1 MSWFDATPREGR
13 HPNWCAH
20 SLRAVVY
27 QESAKTRQARRVR
40 RAAKVLQFTNPEN
53 GRRVV
58 PYLALDPPQPEEAPW
73 AEHYLD
79 LADRALNNRDLENPA
94 EVRPPRRR
102 RA

>member
-1 MSWFDATPREGR
+1 
-13 HPNWCAH
+13 
-20 SLRAVVY
+20 VY
-27 QESAKTRQARRVR
+27 SESDKNRQARRAR
-40 RAAKVLQFTNPEN
+40 RAAKVLQFMDPEN

-79 LADRALNNRDLENPA
+79 LADRALGHQDLPNPA
-94 EVRPPRRR
+94 ERPVPRRR